1 MPFIGK
7 DRTLFRIF
15 GLPIKAN
22 LSWLFLVGL
31 VMFTLAEGLIPEQLD
46 GQYAWYVRWGL
57 AAAGTVGLFASLI
70 VHELCHSLV
79 ARSTGMPVSGITLF
93 IFGGVSQ
100 LEDEPPTAKA
110 EFAMAVVGPLASIVL
125 GGVFLGS
132 FLVAKVLGLPQTVV
146 VVVKWLGIINL
157 VLAGFNSLPAFP
169 LDGGRVVRSAIWAIT
184 DELKLATHVAA
195 NIGSMFGLGLILL
208 GVFLLFNA
216 VLPGLWLMVIGFFL
230 RQSALGSLRMTMI
243 REELAGEQV
252 SRFMTT
258 DLVTVPH
265 DLPLDEFVQDYV
277 FHHRFSYYPV
287 VDEEGRLAGLVSAKG
302 PADVEQ
308 EQWGSTT
315 VQELMSEP
323 DEHLV
328 LDPDSD
334 AVDALSS
341 LRQREEHRGIVVE
354 EGRPVGIVSLRDL
367 LQFLALK
374 IDLEPR
380 RGTFE

>member
-1 MPFIGK
+1 
-7 DRTLFRIF
+7 
-15 GLPIKAN
+15 
-22 LSWLFLVGL
+22 
-31 VMFTLAEGLIPEQLD
+31 
-46 GQYAWYVRWGL
+46 
-57 AAAGTVGLFASLI
+57 
-70 VHELCHSLV
+70 
-79 ARSTGMPVSGITLF
+79 MPVSGITLF